1 MREKRLVTIARRA
14 RAMGSARGDTMALRA
29 GRSLEENLEELVK
42 HFPVDERGYFGT
54 KGVSRREWIRNIAT
68 EAPGRT
74 AAEFAAMAAANPS
87 VVRPLPDKGFV
98 WIMRDGSKVT
108 YRWAST
114 SDGTPVVELSCN
126 GVLGI
131 ADQKIHFVP
140 SRKGKR

>member
-1 MREKRLVTIARRA
+1 
-14 RAMGSARGDTMALRA
+14 MGSAKGDTMALRA

-54 KGVSRREWIRNIAT
+54 RGVSRKERIRNIAT

-74 AAEFAAMAAANPS
+74 AAAMAAANPS
-87 VVRPLPDKGFV
+87 VVRPLPDKGFM
-98 WIMRDGSKVT
+98 WIMRDGGRVT
-108 YRWAST
+108 YRWTST